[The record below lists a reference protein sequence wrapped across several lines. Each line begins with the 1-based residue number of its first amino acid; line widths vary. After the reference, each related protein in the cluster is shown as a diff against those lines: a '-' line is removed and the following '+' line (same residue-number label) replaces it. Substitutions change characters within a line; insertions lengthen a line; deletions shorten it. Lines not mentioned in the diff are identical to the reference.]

1 MMRLNA
7 PLPAL
12 LALAVLSF
20 IPATLLAKPAHRRA
34 HKVTVASRS
43 THSKSPAK
51 SRRTAAKL
59 HSSRTHEAAPLRV
72 RGHQASARRHGV
84 KTVRVESSRSTSSR
98 RDVTDTAPR
107 KATADDFLKAAS
119 AKSEAPQDR
128 RAPASHRIERAAAVS
143 HSHASSRRDR
153 AAAKS
158 VSVVSVVRPTAEKP
172 QLKSVDEEAET
183 PTILPVL
190 YNKRGRL
197 IIPPPLKGTH
207 EILLHQ
213 NEVADREG
221 LDRIQNDAD
230 LLDMR
235 SKRMLVPLP
244 VSYALDVDDR
254 LPENRR
260 YTRPWTSIFLTNL
273 ARAHYAHFHTPLQIN
288 SAVRTVEFQEHL
300 IRINGNAAPAD
311 GDTASPHLTGQ
322 AVDIAKHGLSR
333 TEVAWMRGYL
343 MPLIQEGKI
352 DVEEEFQQ
360 SCFHISVYKKY
371 LPPADVPRRDLATH
385 RRDEASA
392 LATAIR

>member
-7 PLPAL
+7 PLTAL
-12 LALAVLSF
+12 LALAVLF
-20 IPATLLAKPAHRRA
+20 LIPATLLAKPAHHRA
-34 HKVTVASRS
+34 RKTSSVHQQTRTRATAEHRGASKATVTRV
-43 THSKSPAK
+43 H
-51 SRRTAAKL
+51 
-59 HSSRTHEAAPLRV
+59 SRTTQKHRPLTKRASTKVRTTAPRALKV
-72 RGHQASARRHGV
+72 SDAS
-84 KTVRVESSRSTSSR
+84 
-98 RDVTDTAPR
+98 PR
-107 KATADDFLKAAS
+107 KATANDFLEAAS
-119 AKSEAPQDR
+119 AKSQSQEAPV
-128 RAPASHRIERAAAVS
+128 SHRTEHAVVVS
-143 HSHASSRRDR
+143 HSRRSSSRRNR

-158 VSVVSVVRPTAEKP
+158 VPVVSVIRPAPEKP
-172 QLKSVDEEAET
+172 QLKSIAEEAAS
-183 PTILPVL
+183 PAILPVL

-197 IIPPPLKGTH
+197 IVPAPLKGSH

-221 LDRIQNDAD
+221 LDRVQNDAD

-244 VSYALDVDDR
+244 ASYDLQVDDR
-254 LPENRR
+254 LPVDRR
-260 YTRPWTSIFLTNL
+260 YTRPWTSAFLSSM
-273 ARAHYAHFHTPLQIN
+273 ARAHYAHFHSPLQIN
-288 SAVRTVEFQEHL
+288 SAVRTVEFQQHL
-300 IRINGNAAPAD
+300 IRINGNAAPAE

-322 AVDIAKHGLSR
+322 AIDIAKHGLSR

-343 MPLIQEGKI
+343 LPLIQEGKI

-385 RRDEASA
+385 RSGEASA